1 MPVYIYHTQKWRRN
15 IQHAASGISE
25 DIYKSLY
32 RKKYHIYRWWEY
44 RMSYMFRKGMN
55 KMSSTYKCIKDE
67 KWVRFTFNRAYIYTN
82 ISLHPLK
89 YIFYIFLI
97 TFSIKIPL
105 TLQDSKTWSCVHT
118 ESCTHWHLKSAN
130 QHSVHKPQNC
140 DKMHAQS
147 GRVKSLIT

>member
-1 MPVYIYHTQKWRRN
+1 MPQVVYQRIFT
-15 IQHAASGISE
+15 
-25 DIYKSLY
+25 SLY
-32 RKKYHIYRWWEY
+32 IEKIKYHIYRWWEY

>member
-1 MPVYIYHTQKWRRN
+1 
-15 IQHAASGISE
+15 
-25 DIYKSLY
+25 
-32 RKKYHIYRWWEY
+32 
-44 RMSYMFRKGMN
+44 MSYMFRKGMN

-105 TLQDSKTWSCVHT
+105 SLQDSKT
-118 ESCTHWHLKSAN
+118 
-130 QHSVHKPQNC
+130 
-140 DKMHAQS
+140 
-147 GRVKSLIT
+147 

>member
-1 MPVYIYHTQKWRRN
+1 MPQVVYQRIFT
-15 IQHAASGISE
+15 
-25 DIYKSLY
+25 SLY
-32 RKKYHIYRWWEY
+32 IEKSIIYTGGGSIEWAICLD
-44 RMSYMFRKGMN
+44 

-147 GRVKSLIT
+147 GRVKSHYLIH